1 MNKLYTLIIITLLPL
16 LTFSQTPNLPD
27 SETGL
32 SATEL
37 KDMRR
42 SNIETKET
50 KALVTISI
58 LKIKKETNDPNMVQI
73 LAPKSTTGVVWNTD
87 YIMSPPAP
95 IREEDCDDEK

>member
-1 MNKLYTLIIITLLPL
+1 MKKFYTLIIISLFPF
-16 LTFSQTPNLPD
+16 LTFSQTTNLPD

-32 SATEL
+32 SAAEL

-58 LKIKKETNDPNMVQI
+58 LKVKKETNDPQMVQL
-73 LAPKSTTGVVWNTD
+73 LAPKTKQTTYKRSDLG
-87 YIMSPPAP
+87 A
-95 IREEDCDDEK
+95 IREEDCDEK